1 MDGLLLIVEFVPV
14 LGLLFL
20 ALVFPLVMVL
30 EFVPDLFVRF
40 RFLEEEV
47 GVGLF
52 VGEETAGFVVAFGVY
67 TLGVVIVEEDVL
79 VVVGFDRFDCDVEVL
94 VFLVS
99 SGLSVTFFEEST
111 FGVLRVV
118 DVFFSSFEGSLL
130 SFLLLIDR

>member
-1 MDGLLLIVEFVPV
+1 MIVEFVPV

-40 RFLEEEV
+40 KFLEEEV

-67 TLGVVIVEEDVL
+67 TLGVVILEEDVL
-79 VVVGFDRFDCDVEVL
+79 FVVGLDRFDCDVEVL

-99 SGLSVTFFEEST
+99 SGLSATFLEEST

-118 DVFFSSFEGSLL
+118 DVFF
-130 SFLLLIDR
+130 